1 MKKFERKV
9 DRRNRKA
16 MIDFLSGHFR
26 YNTMNGWNLSTSYA
40 NNMKVGQLGL
50 TYEQEMK
57 LLEIME
63 CEGAYDGINELIR
76 EFGYQHDWQ
85 WQVGFNGRSGGYLVL
100 YRGGWKPDEYKSFC
114 TVCGQRNFRTVEE
127 TGCRCG
133 RCGNES
139 RRNYEVPPKQIYT
152 MPGKSVD
159 MDESFEDW
167 SIEELR
173 KRVQLVEE
181 FDRLCDDIISEA
193 VWMADNMEVEEQEV
207 HIPTVQK
214 ILKEAA
220 VC

>member
-26 YNTMNGWNLSTSYA
+26 YNTMNGLNLSTSYA
-40 NNMKVGQLGL
+40 NNVKVGQLGL

-100 YRGGWKPDEYKSFC
+100 YRGGWKLSEYKSFC
-114 TVCGQRNFRTVEE
+114 TVCGQKNFRTVEE

-139 RRNYEVPPKQIYT
+139 RRNYEVPPRQIYT

-159 MDESFEDW
+159 MDENFKDW
-167 SIEELR
+167 SIKELR
-173 KRVQLVEE
+173 ERVQLVEE
-181 FDRLCDDIISEA
+181 FDRLCDDIVAEA
-193 VWMADNMEVEEQEV
+193 VWMTDNMEVEEQEV
-207 HIPTVQK
+207 YIPTVQK